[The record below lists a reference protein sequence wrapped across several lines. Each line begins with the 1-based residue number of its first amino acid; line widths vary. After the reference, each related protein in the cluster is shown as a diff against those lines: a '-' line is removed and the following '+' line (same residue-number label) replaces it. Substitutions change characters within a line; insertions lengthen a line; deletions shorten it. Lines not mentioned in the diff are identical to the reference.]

1 MNCGAPGLSTRGK
14 TWNCSLIPV
23 ATSRGA
29 HRLPVGSIVVAVVV
43 MTVMVMAVYN
53 DHHLRLRRVGHCEA
67 EDQGESEQDSFHS
80 SVSGEASLFTELL

>member
-1 MNCGAPGLSTRGK
+1 M
-14 TWNCSLIPV
+14 
-23 ATSRGA
+23 
-29 HRLPVGSIVVAVVV
+29 VAVVV